1 MAINPLN
8 PLGLDPARVQTGPTF
23 TTGLGA
29 GRGGFQSVDPLT
41 GAPPTG
47 LIGSENALTSSAD
60 NALRVLRSGRNTGL
74 AEIRAAA
81 GAGAG
86 AIQAGGQQGIGH
98 LEKAVGGFDPFAS
111 QGTDA
116 SGIQAALSGAM
127 GVEAQQQALANL
139 KPVSDFLTEQGER
152 ALTRNA
158 AAMGGVGG
166 GNVRRELVRFGQG
179 LAGESAQQQFN
190 NLSTVADRGLTA
202 LRDVG
207 NIRGQQ
213 ANISLRAGEG
223 AGNILNQAGQ
233 QQAAL
238 RSSAAANIANVFGG
252 TGTQIAQGRQRVGEQ
267 IAQSIGG
274 TTSSLANLVNQQG
287 QQAGAEIGAA
297 QSNLANLLS
306 GAGQSQSAGQ
316 GQLATLLANLATQ
329 QGSTVAGLPGIP
341 GIQQTEG
348 IIGSLGQAAGGAGAA
363 MTAFS
368 DERLKKNIV
377 KTGIT
382 SGGLNSYEWDWTDHA
397 LDIVGDQMP
406 SGVMAMEAAKIY
418 PDAVTMHESGYMQV
432 DYSRI
437 G

>member
-1 MAINPLN
+1 MINPLN
-8 PLGLDPARVQTGPTF
+8 PLGLDPSRIQGGPTF
-23 TTGLGA
+23 TTGIGA
-29 GRGGFQSVDPLT
+29 GGGGFQSVDPLT

-74 AEIRAAA
+74 AELRAGA

-86 AIQAGGQQGIGH
+86 AIQAAGQQGIGF
-98 LEKAVGGFDPFAS
+98 LDQAAGGFDPFAS

-116 SGIQAALSGAM
+116 GGIQAALSGAM
-127 GVEAQQQALANL
+127 GVQAQQQALANL
-139 KPVSDFLTEQGER
+139 KPVSDFLTERGEL

-158 AAMGGVGG
+158 SALGGVGG

-190 NLSTVADRGLTA
+190 NLGTVANRGLTA

-213 ANISLRAGEG
+213 ANVALRAGEG

-238 RSSAAANIANVFGG
+238 RASSAANIANVFGG
-252 TGTQIAQGRQRVGEQ
+252 TGSQIAQGRQRTGEQ

-274 TTSSLANLVNQQG
+274 TSSALADLVNQQG
-287 QQAGAEIGAA
+287 QQAGGQIGAA

-306 GAGQSQSAGQ
+306 GAGQSQAAGQ

-341 GIQQTEG
+341 GTQQQSG
-348 IIGSLGQAAGGAGAA
+348 ILGGLGSLAGGLGAA
-363 MTAFS
+363 A
-368 DERLKKNIV
+368 
-377 KTGIT
+377 TGFNF
-382 SGGLNSYEWDWTDHA
+382 GN
-397 LDIVGDQMP
+397 
-406 SGVMAMEAAKIY
+406 
-418 PDAVTMHESGYMQV
+418 
-432 DYSRI
+432 
-437 G
+437 

>member
-8 PLGLDPARVQTGPTF
+8 PLGLDPARTQTGPSF

-29 GRGGFQSVDPLT
+29 GAGGFQSVDPLT

-47 LIGSENALTSSAD
+47 LLGSENALTSAAD
-60 NALRVLRSGRNTGL
+60 NALNVLRSGRNTGL

-86 AIQAGGQQGIGH
+86 AIQAGGQQGIG
-98 LEKAVGGFDPFAS
+98 LIGQAIGGFDPFTS

-116 SGIQAALSGAM
+116 GGIQAALSGAM
-127 GVEAQQQALANL
+127 GVQAQQQALANL

-158 AAMGGVGG
+158 AALGGVGG

-190 NLSTVADRGLTA
+190 NLGTVANRGMEA

-207 NIRGQQ
+207 NLRGQQ
-213 ANISLRAGEG
+213 ANVALRAGEG

-233 QQAAL
+233 QQAAI
-238 RSSAAANIANVFGG
+238 RASAAANIANVFGG
-252 TGTQIAQGRQRVGEQ
+252 TGNQLAQGRQRAGEQ

-274 TTSSLANLVNQQG
+274 TTSALADLVNQQG
-287 QQAGAEIGAA
+287 QQAGGVIGNT

-306 GAGQSQSAGQ
+306 GAGQSQAASQ
-316 GQLATLLANLATQ
+316 SNLAAILANIAS
-329 QGSTVAGLPGIP
+329 GEASTVAGLGGIP
-341 GIQQTEG
+341 GVQQTQG
-348 IIGSLGQAAGGAGAA
+348 ILGSVANAVQAAG
-363 MTAFS
+363 T
-368 DERLKKNIV
+368 LV
-377 KTGIT
+377 KP
-382 SGGLNSYEWDWTDHA
+382 GG
-397 LDIVGDQMP
+397 
-406 SGVMAMEAAKIY
+406 
-418 PDAVTMHESGYMQV
+418 
-432 DYSRI
+432 
-437 G
+437 